1 MGLRGGEVGL
11 DKRTLI
17 FKKNILI
24 FPYFFRLKEWE
35 KEINAISADSAKLKV
50 ENDFD
55 LEGPPRHM
63 TYINQYRVIF
73 LSFKRWGV

>member
-17 FKKNILI
+17 LKKKTILM

-63 TYINQYRVIF
+63 TYINQYRVNF
-73 LSFKRWGV
+73 

>member
-1 MGLRGGEVGL
+1 M
-11 DKRTLI
+11 
-17 FKKNILI
+17 

-63 TYINQYRVIF
+63 TYINQYRVNF
-73 LSFKRWGV
+73 